1 MARLV
6 VEAQGTAAE
15 GPAVQGV
22 AAVGNSDPMHLIV
35 SVTDADGVPV
45 SGLAAADFR
54 IDAKIVGAFGSQVE
68 IAMVGGGQ
76 QGDYALWVVPVTFQG
91 YPVHL
96 GIRTLHL
103 LPRRHPWRR
112 PGPDRLR
119 RVRAGPPQQ
128 RSAGRR
134 EAVVGYATQVSW
146 VLIPAIGCRSSTS
159 CIGPRRRPA
168 PRSTTPCG
176 TFLTQAVPSCAV
188 AFALAVLVR
197 TGWRWVAWTA
207 LALAVALIVVSILY
221 AQHDPSRGPE
231 PAR

>member
-91 YPVHL
+91 TQY
-96 GIRTLHL
+96 T
-103 LPRRHPWRR
+103 W
-112 PGPDRLR
+112 
-119 RVRAGPPQQ
+119 AY
-128 RSAGRR
+128 GRYIFFL
-134 EAVVGYATQVSW
+134 AVTRGADQGQTV
-146 VLIPAIGCRSSTS
+146 
-159 CIGPRRRPA
+159 
-168 PRSTTPCG
+168 
-176 TFLTQAVPSCAV
+176 CAV
-188 AFALAVLVR
+188 FV
-197 TGWRWVAWTA
+197 
-207 LALAVALIVVSILY
+207 
-221 AQHDPSRGPE
+221 H
-231 PAR
+231 